1 MTYDEIKKQL
11 DSEYDRAIRETL
23 AKLKKK
29 KPLTKHKLAELL
41 FKANKAYWAAR
52 LALLDSESVDSADR
66 LAMSLAV
73 PYATAAQTFSDRVRN
88 IYAGYQSAFD
98 LTQEDA
104 KELLDKVVYDRTIAE
119 SLQKIAEDMPEGE
132 DKTRILAEISAPAY
146 RYRLQ
151 RAEQLAEQAKEVCH
165 NIARGEIDADRKFL
179 QTETEKAYNITVDE
193 ALRGTPADAILDEI
207 LPEPIQLRF
216 NEMPKASEPVQDFTP
231 TEDKGVLDSF
241 SLTSTKH
248 VSEITETDWKGRNF
262 SDSVWNNTDK
272 LAQEIKQVL
281 IEGELTGKSEA
292 DMAAKIVERFEVG
305 MHAARRVVRTE
316 SNYCTN
322 QAELKGMKDA
332 GFDEYEF
339 ISLGEEAEDVCRVC
353 DDLNGQRFKIADAV
367 VGVNCPPMHPF
378 CRCKVTT
385 PQETEEDIQREIDER
400 IDSWNMPEGMSL
412 DEFVERVNNG
422 ELEQIREEQAENTTE
437 ATQPESYSTLNS
449 VQESAE
455 ENIEKT
461 VDNSEES
468 GIIKSRKD
476 SATDK
481 IDWLPKG
488 ENISSEQ
495 FKDLRSYAVSKGFTI
510 TRFKKSDVDI
520 ELVKEG
526 IEKASTVIEKFPEL
540 KGTDRKVL
548 TLNLSYGMKANDFAE
563 TRPPVGHIIHMNG
576 NAFRDK
582 KKLSLEYQRLV
593 DDKWFVQGTNYN
605 SVIIH
610 ELGHLYQEANNISD
624 KEIVDIA
631 INVAGVSTQK
641 ELFDYLS
648 AHLSCYSALYDD
660 GREIISEVF
669 SDYFNCSNPK
679 EFSVK
684 FMNELLKKR

>member
-52 LALLDSESVDSADR
+52 LALLDSEAVDSADR

-98 LTQEDA
+98 LTQKDA

-119 SLQKIAEDMPEGE
+119 SLQKIAEDMPDGE

-151 RAEQLAEQAKEVCH
+151 RAEQLAEQAKEVCN
-165 NIARGEIDADRKFL
+165 NISRGEIDADRKFL

-262 SDSVWNNTDK
+262 SDSVWDNTDK

-339 ISLGEEAEDVCRVC
+339 ISLGEEADNVCRVC
-353 DDLNGQRFKIADAV
+353 DDLDGQRFKIADAV

-385 PQETEEDIQREIDER
+385 PRETLEDIQADIDRMLEGTSIEEIEQR
-400 IDSWNMPEGMSL
+400 L
-412 DEFVERVNNG
+412 DQMIAEKEA
-422 ELEQIREEQAENTTE
+422 AENSSE
-437 ATQPESYSTLNS
+437 G
-449 VQESAE
+449 
-455 ENIEKT
+455 
-461 VDNSEES
+461 VDNSENS
-468 GIIKSRKD
+468 GIIKENESET
-476 SATDK
+476 AMQNICK
-481 IDWLPKG
+481 IDL
-488 ENISSEQ
+488 SM
-495 FKDLRSYAVSKGFTI
+495 F
-510 TRFKKSDVDI
+510 
-520 ELVKEG
+520 EG
-526 IEKASTVIEKFPEL
+526 IT
-540 KGTDRKVL
+540 
-548 TLNLSYGMKANDFAE
+548 
-563 TRPPVGHIIHMNG
+563 
-576 NAFRDK
+576 
-582 KKLSLEYQRLV
+582 
-593 DDKWFVQGTNYN
+593 
-605 SVIIH
+605 
-610 ELGHLYQEANNISD
+610 D
-624 KEIVDIA
+624 KEILTDDVVLTTNREKHIIERRGQEFYDKYRPHFAEILTSPDYIFPDKKPDTA
-631 INVAGVSTQK
+631 LVSKTYSEDNKTVNVVLRLAVEG
-641 ELFDYLS
+641 
-648 AHLSCYSALYDD
+648 DD
-660 GREIISEVF
+660 PSYKNSIISAIGEGNDRF
-669 SDYFNCSNPK
+669 EQRLNNNTPIYKRLDSK
-679 EFSVK
+679 E
-684 FMNELLKKR
+684 

>member
-41 FKANKAYWAAR
+41 FKANKAYWTAR
-52 LALLDSESVDSADR
+52 LALLDSEAVDSADR

-98 LTQEDA
+98 LTQKDA

-119 SLQKIAEDMPEGE
+119 SLQKIAEDMPDGE

-165 NIARGEIDADRKFL
+165 NIARREIDADRKFL

-353 DDLNGQRFKIADAV
+353 DDLDGQRFKIADAV

-385 PQETEEDIQREIDER
+385 PAQTEEDIQREIDER
-400 IDSWNMPEGMSL
+400 IDSWNIPDDMTF

-422 ELEQIREEQAENTTE
+422 ELEEIRAEQNSAGENSLKMLTGGENSDIMNDIANETTLSRSIPITQE
-437 ATQPESYSTLNS
+437 AIDNVPLVEIEGFTDEQ
-449 VQESAE
+449 
-455 ENIEKT
+455 NIALQNAQKEILSIAKELPLGT
-461 VDNSEES
+461 EVGAIYDAATMKRIGDVVIGES
-468 GIIKSRKD
+468 GAGEIILPTASVPYISIHNHPDGKTLSPKDAEKLFKYPNLIAATAIGNNANSYILQPLENADMVGFSR
-476 SATDK
+476 
-481 IDWLPKG
+481 
-488 ENISSEQ
+488 
-495 FKDLRSYAVSKGFTI
+495 YASNALEALMDQKNSLTFDE
-510 TRFKKSDVDI
+510 FAK
-520 ELVKEG
+520 G
-526 IEKASTVIEKFPEL
+526 IENVW
-540 KGTDRKVL
+540 KGS
-548 TLNLSYGMKANDFAE
+548 NQYGIK
-563 TRPPVGHIIHMNG
+563 
-576 NAFRDK
+576 
-582 KKLSLEYQRLV
+582 Y
-593 DDKWFVQGTNYN
+593 
-605 SVIIH
+605 
-610 ELGHLYQEANNISD
+610 
-624 KEIVDIA
+624 
-631 INVAGVSTQK
+631 TQ
-641 ELFDYLS
+641 
-648 AHLSCYSALYDD
+648 
-660 GREIISEVF
+660 I
-669 SDYFNCSNPK
+669 
-679 EFSVK
+679 
-684 FMNELLKKR
+684 

>member
-52 LALLDSESVDSADR
+52 LALLDSEFVDSADR

-98 LTQEDA
+98 LTQKDA

-119 SLQKIAEDMPEGE
+119 SLQKIAEDMPDGE

-151 RAEQLAEQAKEVCH
+151 RAEQLAEQAKEVCN

-216 NEMPKASEPVQDFTP
+216 NEMPKASEPVQNFTP

-241 SLTSTKH
+241 SLISTKH

-353 DDLNGQRFKIADAV
+353 DDLDGQRFKIADAV

-385 PQETEEDIQREIDER
+385 PQQTEEDIQREIDER
-400 IDSWNMPEGMSL
+400 IDSWNIPEGMSL
-412 DEFVERVNNG
+412 DEFIERVNNG
-422 ELEQIREEQAENTTE
+422 ELEEIRAEQNSAGENSLKMLTGGENSDIMNDIANETTLSRSIPITQE
-437 ATQPESYSTLNS
+437 AIDNVPLVEIEGFTDEQ
-449 VQESAE
+449 
-455 ENIEKT
+455 NIALQNAQKEILSIAKELPLGT
-461 VDNSEES
+461 EVGAIYDAATMKRIGDVVIGES
-468 GIIKSRKD
+468 GAGEIILPTASVPYISIHNHPDGKTLSPKDAEKLFKYPNLIAATAIGNNANSYILQPLENADMVGFSR
-476 SATDK
+476 
-481 IDWLPKG
+481 
-488 ENISSEQ
+488 
-495 FKDLRSYAVSKGFTI
+495 YASNALEALMDQKNSLTFDE
-510 TRFKKSDVDI
+510 FAK
-520 ELVKEG
+520 G
-526 IEKASTVIEKFPEL
+526 IENVW
-540 KGTDRKVL
+540 KGS
-548 TLNLSYGMKANDFAE
+548 NQYGIKY
-563 TRPPVGHIIHMNG
+563 TQI
-576 NAFRDK
+576 
-582 KKLSLEYQRLV
+582 Q
-593 DDKWFVQGTNYN
+593 NY
-605 SVIIH
+605 
-610 ELGHLYQEANNISD
+610 
-624 KEIVDIA
+624 
-631 INVAGVSTQK
+631 T
-641 ELFDYLS
+641 
-648 AHLSCYSALYDD
+648 
-660 GREIISEVF
+660 
-669 SDYFNCSNPK
+669 
-679 EFSVK
+679 
-684 FMNELLKKR
+684 

>member
-11 DSEYDRAIRETL
+11 DSEYDCAISETL

-29 KPLTKHKLAELL
+29 KPLTKHKLAELF

-52 LALLDSESVDSADR
+52 LALLDSEAVDSADR

-98 LTQEDA
+98 LTQKDA

-119 SLQKIAEDMPEGE
+119 SLQKIAENMPDGE
-132 DKTRILAEISAPAY
+132 DKARILAEISAPAY

-151 RAEQLAEQAKEVCH
+151 RAEQLAEQAKEVCN

-353 DDLNGQRFKIADAV
+353 DDLDGQRFKIADAV

-385 PQETEEDIQREIDER
+385 PQQTEEDIQREIDER
-400 IDSWNMPEGMSL
+400 IDSWNIPEGMSL
-412 DEFVERVNNG
+412 DEFIERVNNG
-422 ELEQIREEQAENTTE
+422 ELEQIRAEQEKSAESVDISEKSDIMEVGKEEMTESNKMSESANNVIAESDSPELASNAHPRNEKLEEVIKQCIEQEHPVFADDLKANFLKIPKEEGKYIVAMHGTPNNVFLYGEKADEKILANIIRNRSDYKGEKTIVLISCNTGNTTDTKVCFAQKFANE
-437 ATQPESYSTLNS
+437 IGKNVLAPTEYGAISPLGRYYSSTFRG
-449 VQESAE
+449 VP
-455 ENIEKT
+455 
-461 VDNSEES
+461 S
-468 GIIKSRKD
+468 GKLE
-476 SATDK
+476 TFM
-481 IDWLPKG
+481 PN
-488 ENISSEQ
+488 E
-495 FKDLRSYAVSKGFTI
+495 
-510 TRFKKSDVDI
+510 
-520 ELVKEG
+520 KEG
-526 IEKASTVIEKFPEL
+526 KT
-540 KGTDRKVL
+540 
-548 TLNLSYGMKANDFAE
+548 
-563 TRPPVGHIIHMNG
+563 
-576 NAFRDK
+576 
-582 KKLSLEYQRLV
+582 
-593 DDKWFVQGTNYN
+593 
-605 SVIIH
+605 
-610 ELGHLYQEANNISD
+610 
-624 KEIVDIA
+624 
-631 INVAGVSTQK
+631 
-641 ELFDYLS
+641 
-648 AHLSCYSALYDD
+648 
-660 GREIISEVF
+660 
-669 SDYFNCSNPK
+669 
-679 EFSVK
+679 
-684 FMNELLKKR
+684 

>member
-11 DSEYDRAIRETL
+11 DSEYDRVIRETL

-52 LALLDSESVDSADR
+52 LALLDSEAVDSADR
-66 LAMSLAV
+66 FAMSLAV

-98 LTQEDA
+98 LTQKDA

-119 SLQKIAEDMPEGE
+119 SLQKIAEDMPDGE

-353 DDLNGQRFKIADAV
+353 DDLDGQRFKIADAV

-400 IDSWNMPEGMSL
+400 IDSWNIPEGMSL
-412 DEFVERVNNG
+412 DEFIDRVNNG
-422 ELEQIREEQAENTTE
+422 ELEKIRAEQDSAE
-437 ATQPESYSTLNS
+437 
-449 VQESAE
+449 ESAE
-455 ENIEKT
+455 KSVNSAEDNSLKMLTGGDNGGIMKDIAKNTYSYHDIPVTQDTIDNVPFVEVEGFTKEQNEALQNAQKEILIAVKDLPPGTEAGAIYCVENGKFERVGEIVIGEYGGHSVNLPSYDRPFITIHNHPDGKTLSPSDVNKLIGQPNMVIAATIGNNANSFMLQPRDNVDMLGFISYASTEIEKL
-461 VDNSEES
+461 DNQ
-468 GIIKSRKD
+468 KD
-476 SATDK
+476 
-481 IDWLPKG
+481 
-488 ENISSEQ
+488 
-495 FKDLRSYAVSKGFTI
+495 
-510 TRFKKSDVDI
+510 
-520 ELVKEG
+520 
-526 IEKASTVIEKFPEL
+526 
-540 KGTDRKVL
+540 
-548 TLNLSYGMKANDFAE
+548 NLSFDDYAQRFESIWKGGEKYGIKYTQISN
-563 TRPPVGHIIHMNG
+563 
-576 NAFRDK
+576 
-582 KKLSLEYQRLV
+582 
-593 DDKWFVQGTNYN
+593 N
-605 SVIIH
+605 S
-610 ELGHLYQEANNISD
+610 
-624 KEIVDIA
+624 
-631 INVAGVSTQK
+631 
-641 ELFDYLS
+641 
-648 AHLSCYSALYDD
+648 
-660 GREIISEVF
+660 
-669 SDYFNCSNPK
+669 
-679 EFSVK
+679 
-684 FMNELLKKR
+684 

>member
-66 LAMSLAV
+66 FAMSLAV

-98 LTQEDA
+98 LTQKDA

-119 SLQKIAEDMPEGE
+119 SLQKIAEDMPDGE

-151 RAEQLAEQAKEVCH
+151 RAEQLAEQAKEVCN

-248 VSEITETDWKGRNF
+248 VSEITETDWKGRDF

-353 DDLNGQRFKIADAV
+353 DDLDGQRFKIADAV

-400 IDSWNMPEGMSL
+400 IDSWNIPEGMSL
-412 DEFVERVNNG
+412 DEFIERVNNG
-422 ELEQIREEQAENTTE
+422 ELEEIRAEQAAKENSSE
-437 ATQPESYSTLNS
+437 GERLAGKF
-449 VQESAE
+449 V
-455 ENIEKT
+455 EK
-461 VDNSEES
+461 VDKSQKS
-468 GIIKSRKD
+468 DIIKKKGFDAVDRDKVVNILRKD
-476 SATDK
+476 SAEWIKLLLPEEIRALEKYTLNWGDTRETNFFMRLNAMLRGDLRKDDVLLYYANHISNAISKFDLKHDIICYRSLKTDIYNDK
-481 IDWLPKG
+481 KVGDYITEKQFISTTVVKSRALNYPFLATIKVPEG
-488 ENISSEQ
+488 SNGAYIENISHLPNQRE
-495 FKDLRSYAVSKGFTI
+495 FLLNTDLAY
-510 TRFKKSDVDI
+510 
-520 ELVKEG
+520 
-526 IEKASTVIEKFPEL
+526 
-540 KGTDRKVL
+540 KVL
-548 TLNLSYGMKANDFAE
+548 SKT
-563 TRPPVGHIIHMNG
+563 
-576 NAFRDK
+576 
-582 KKLSLEYQRLV
+582 
-593 DDKWFVQGTNYN
+593 DDSIEMEV
-605 SVIIH
+605 VI
-610 ELGHLYQEANNISD
+610 
-624 KEIVDIA
+624 
-631 INVAGVSTQK
+631 
-641 ELFDYLS
+641 
-648 AHLSCYSALYDD
+648 
-660 GREIISEVF
+660 
-669 SDYFNCSNPK
+669 
-679 EFSVK
+679 
-684 FMNELLKKR
+684 